1 MFYGGSTDYKIKN
14 PIQYIFETGDEGY
27 DEVQNALHE
36 IQKHPELRA
45 GITCKASLV
54 RIKLPR
60 FNSKRAGLW
69 AYECYKHTATQYVA
83 NGKVTIRGSMKSA
96 ISELRCSLQHLFS
109 GGGCG
114 AAL

>member
-1 MFYGGSTDYKIKN
+1 MREEEGLSRLYFFTAIETLKNVLRWIDRYKIKN

-60 FNSKRAGLW
+60 FNSKR
-69 AYECYKHTATQYVA
+69 
-83 NGKVTIRGSMKSA
+83 R
-96 ISELRCSLQHLFS
+96 
-109 GGGCG
+109 GCG
-114 AAL
+114 LMNVINTQQPNMSRTAR